1 MAYIWYGAF
10 FFNLILALVIVFFQR
25 RDPKTVWAW
34 LLVLYFLPLIGFVLY
49 LLIGRNFYCEKKFR
63 NKELEDERQTEACR
77 QERFIERNDFK
88 VSEKVDKDYV
98 NLVMFNLRTG
108 NCFYTEDN
116 LVNIYTDGNFKFD
129 ALLAAIDGAEKF
141 IFLQYYIIRED
152 ILFER
157 VCRHLK
163 CKISEGI
170 KVYILVDGVGGKK
183 VSKKLWQGLKTEGF
197 NICIFFPPIT
207 KKLNLRVN
215 YRNHRKIAVIDG
227 KVGFTGGFNIGK
239 EYLGIDKKYGYW
251 RDTHIKIEGSAVTEL
266 SLKFLQDWN
275 YAADDGE
282 GLEYKEFLRMANHT
296 EGDSE
301 EKERNNTG
309 ELRAFGACKKNVG
322 VQIISSGPDSRTEQ
336 IRDNFLYMIYRA
348 KKSIYIQTPYFIP
361 DEAVFYAL
369 RTAAQSGIEVKIMI
383 PCKPDHPFVYWAT
396 HSFAGD
402 LLRCGARCYVYQNGF
417 LHAKSIMVDGIVSSI
432 GTANM
437 DVRSFKLNFEVNAMI
452 YDAEVTKEL
461 EHIFL
466 NDIGKS
472 EELTLYD
479 YRQRSFKVRA
489 KEQVSRLLSPLL

>member
-1 MAYIWYGAF
+1 
-10 FFNLILALVIVFFQR
+10 
-25 RDPKTVWAW
+25 
-34 LLVLYFLPLIGFVLY
+34 
-49 LLIGRNFYCEKKFR
+49 
-63 NKELEDERQTEACR
+63 
-77 QERFIERNDFK
+77 
-88 VSEKVDKDYV
+88 
-98 NLVMFNLRTG
+98 
-108 NCFYTEDN
+108 
-116 LVNIYTDGNFKFD
+116 
-129 ALLAAIDGAEKF
+129 
-141 IFLQYYIIRED
+141 
-152 ILFER
+152 
-157 VCRHLK
+157 
-163 CKISEGI
+163 
-170 KVYILVDGVGGKK
+170 
-183 VSKKLWQGLKTEGF
+183 LWQGLKTEGF